1 VIVMPPMKMTVMHVV
16 DMTAMRDRDMPA
28 PVPVNMVVVDVL
40 VVSFL
45 GHSLATHSEPCS
57 S

>member
-1 VIVMPPMKMTVMHVV
+1 MKMTVMHVV

-28 PVPVNMVVVDVL
+28 PVPVNMVMVDVL

-45 GHSLATHSEPCS
+45 GHSPATIPEPCS